1 MDSEENR
8 LNLKKFPLERF
19 RHEEVIAWSI
29 GGEPVAQK
37 L

>member
-19 RHEEVIAWSI
+19 RHEVIAWSI